1 MEWDEEDFEAMHSF
15 KLGVDIISPKVLK
28 EEPAPVG
35 AETTKAAAAAS
46 AVQKKAETDAQK
58 KLEEEE
64 AAARKRRLAEEE
76 KERKRRLAEE
86 EKKEKQKRTEDAK
99 KGDTDRKI
107 QLRKEN
113 DERIL
118 RQREDAAALR
128 KAEAAASEEE
138 KRKAA
143 LRKAEAAAA
152 EQRVTRS
159 KQAEAAASSLAADLA
174 KGQREVVVGMAD
186 KIKGTVTDL
195 LENIGAGLAA
205 GAKEMNDNA
214 DWKMLNGKNIDQLL
228 KILKQKRTR
237 DTRKPNLIA
246 EILKKPELL
255 KIARTQGEFAVGMI
269 AEEVSGDEESDDE
282 EEEDNKSESDEE
294 EEEEEDKKSE
304 SDDDEE
310 EEEEEDKSDDEEK
323 EKDDKDNQDFNQK
336 EEVQYFENEPI
347 LGDFFSML
355 RVSLEELRA
364 DHHMGSGEENQSDRA
379 DQSLQELLD
388 TMAQV
393 FGEDKVM
400 IFNQVMIS
408 EEKRSIEQRQSV
420 IDQIILFLDNVDA
433 FAKKNNVPTEDLVNR
448 IMVEEDWSTLLLLKK
463 QSAP

>member
-1 MEWDEEDFEAMHSF
+1 MEWDEEDFEAKHSF
-15 KLGVDIISPKVLK
+15 KLDVDIISPKVWK

-35 AETTKAAAAAS
+35 AETTKAAAAS
-46 AVQKKAETDAQK
+46 AAQKKAEADAQK
-58 KLEEEE
+58 KKEAKLEEEE

-86 EKKEKQKRTEDAK
+86 EKKEKQKRTEDARK
-99 KGDTDRKI
+99 VDTERKI
-107 QLRKEN
+107 ELRKEN

-159 KQAEAAASSLAADLA
+159 QQAAAAASSLAADLA
-174 KGQREVVVGMAD
+174 KGQSEVLAGRAG
-186 KIKGTVTDL
+186 KINGTVTDL
-195 LENIGAGLAA
+195 LQTIGAGLAA
-205 GAKEMNDNA
+205 GAKEKNDNA
-214 DWKMLNGKNIDQLL
+214 DWEMLNGKTVDQLL
-228 KILKQKRTR
+228 KILGQKRTR

-255 KIARTQGEFAVGMI
+255 KKARTKAEFAVGMI
-269 AEEVSGDEESDDE
+269 AEEVSGDEESDK
-282 EEEDNKSESDEE
+282 EEDNKSDSDD
-294 EEEEEDKKSE
+294 EEEEDKKSE
-304 SDDDEE
+304 SD
-310 EEEEEDKSDDEEK
+310 EEEEEDKKSETDDEEK
-323 EKDDKDNQDFNQK
+323 EEDDNNNQGFNQK

-355 RVSLEELRA
+355 RASLEELRA
-364 DHHMGSGEENQSDRA
+364 DHHMVSGEENQSDKA

-433 FAKKNNVPTEDLVNR
+433 FARKNNVPTEDLVNR
-448 IMVEEDWSTLLLLKK
+448 IMVEEDWSTLLLKK

>member
-294 EEEEEDKKSE
+294 EEEEEDK
-304 SDDDEE
+304 
-310 EEEEEDKSDDEEK
+310 SDDEEK